1 MAKIVW
7 LASYPKSGNTWFR
20 MFLANYLKDSIEPL
34 PLEDI
39 ERTTISSSPEEFED
53 ESAINPFE
61 LTSEE
66 VDNYRPANYRS
77 VAANSSERLIFKK
90 THDAYTINSKG
101 EPIFPG
107 DASYGAVYFVRNPL
121 DVAISYA
128 NHNTSGL
135 DKVIC
140 TMIKDNAFIGGRVGD
155 QLRQILLTWDNHYYS
170 WQNQNQIPV
179 HTVRYED
186 MVMKSKEIFGSIVNW
201 LELPY
206 DEERIDRALKNSNF
220 KTLQEMEQR
229 DGFRERLQ
237 NCKQFFWKG
246 KIGNYREHL
255 TLEQIELL
263 TGRFERLMSQLG
275 YIDANGELT
284 V

>member
-20 MFLANYLKDSIEPL
+20 MFLANYLKDSKEPL

-39 ERTTISSSPEEFED
+39 EKTTISSSPEEFED

-66 VDNYRPANYRS
+66 IDNYRPENYRS

-90 THDAYTINSKG
+90 THDAYTINCKG

-121 DVAISYA
+121 DVSISYA
-128 NHNTSGL
+128 NHNTSGI

-140 TMIKDNAFIGGRVGD
+140 TMIKENAFIGGRVGD

-186 MVMKSKEIFGSIVNW
+186 MVMKPKEIFGSIVNW

-220 KTLQEMEQR
+220 NTLQEMEQR

-255 TLEQIELL
+255 TSEQVDILIDN
-263 TGRFERLMSQLG
+263 FKKLMLQLG
-275 YIDANGELT
+275 YIDERGELT
-284 V
+284 I